1 MNFPRKSV
9 GKQGHWG
16 RPAVGERLSAS
27 SHSCP
32 DSAEDVDLSGLQGP
46 VTGSPERRA
55 LCPCTRHLTAGKPL

>member
-1 MNFPRKSV
+1 MNFPRKSM

-46 VTGSPERRA
+46 ITGSPER
-55 LCPCTRHLTAGKPL
+55 